1 MIVPQKLTKGN
12 DETMKRLKN
21 YGFWAAVLA
30 YLPIVS
36 DALGFYDINFLLPGN
51 YDKLVVGLLG
61 ILVLGGIL
69 SNPTTEN
76 KGFGDDK

>member
-1 MIVPQKLTKGN
+1 M
-12 DETMKRLKN
+12 MKRWKN
-21 YGFWAAVLA
+21 YGLWAAVLA
-30 YLPIVS
+30 YLPILS
-36 DALGFYDINFLLPGN
+36 DALGFYNVNIPLPGN

-61 ILVLGGIL
+61 IFVLAGIV